1 MYKKSIKSFLEN
13 KRQTCFSETWLP
25 PCLLFLSYSIF
36 WLIPIWSIETHRVYL
51 FAWASKTRAR
61 GSPRCGYLRYSSGPL
76 WPYIDCV
83 SLLSEALLAFY
94 VNQGIQPLSLLY
106 SNQGR
111 IFWFFSRG
119 SRKLGVPLKLKQ
131 GPQGTAHVASGKSS
145 LNANCEGPLEI
156 PLQAVQWPISSSR
169 VKAGTSGFLSSADID
184 LELPMEFQRRC
195 QASSLSESWKSA
207 FLSSFKIS
215 VRLPLELA

>member
-145 LNANCEGPLEI
+145 LHASCEGL
-156 PLQAVQWPISSSR
+156 
-169 VKAGTSGFLSSADID
+169 SGFLSNQCPV
-184 LELPMEFQRRC
+184 LGPHQ
-195 QASSLSESWKSA
+195 
-207 FLSSFKIS
+207 
-215 VRLPLELA
+215 